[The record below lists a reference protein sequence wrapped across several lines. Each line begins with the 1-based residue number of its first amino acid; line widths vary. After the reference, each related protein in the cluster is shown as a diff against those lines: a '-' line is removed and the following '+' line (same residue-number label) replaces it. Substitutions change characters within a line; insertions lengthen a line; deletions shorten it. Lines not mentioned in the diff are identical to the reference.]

1 MASLP
6 VCRYCQRKMLVFGYA
21 LSSDM
26 CVFWRLRKALMRV
39 QIAALFPGQGSQVP
53 GMGKSLAAAFG
64 EAAAVF
70 DEASEVLGVDV
81 RALLWESPASRLAA
95 TENAQPALVI
105 AGLAAWRVLE
115 RRGVVLRAAA
125 GHSVGALA
133 ALVATGRL
141 DLAEAVRLAR
151 LRGELMARAPG
162 SGGMCAVITADGERT
177 DALAVAEHLGL
188 DVAAD
193 NSPRQ
198 FVVSGPL
205 DTVRAFAGAIGPRAK
220 LLDVSHA
227 FHSRMMA
234 AVEGAWTAAV
244 EQIDLLPSGV
254 PVGLAAGSFSADNG
268 EIAKDLMS
276 AVSAP
281 VRWRELMET
290 MPPDAYLAGLGPAKA
305 LVGLARHFP
314 ARPAMSLVD
323 SPAAV
328 NAFLSRYAEEPK

>member
-1 MASLP
+1 
-6 VCRYCQRKMLVFGYA
+6 
-21 LSSDM
+21 
-26 CVFWRLRKALMRV
+26 MRV
-39 QIAALFPGQGSQVP
+39 QIAALFPGQGSQVR

-81 RALLWESPASRLAA
+81 RALLWDSPASRLAA

-162 SGGMCAVITADGERT
+162 SGGMCAVIAADGERT
-177 DALAVAEHLGL
+177 EALAVAERLGL

-205 DTVRAFAGAIGPRAK
+205 DTVRAFAEVIGPRAK

-244 EQIDLLPSGV
+244 EQIDLLPSCV
-254 PVGLAAGSFSADNG
+254 PVGLAAAGSFSADSG

-281 VRWRELMET
+281 VRWWELMET
-290 MPPDAYLAGLGPAKA
+290 MPPDAHLVGLGPAKA